1 MVNKLTQTFPTKE
14 KFAIFALLK
23 RIIMNWIIYGVVAFF
38 VTFLL
43 MPPFIRLMVKYR
55 LLDKAGGRKIHKG
68 YTAHMG
74 GVVVFVAFVCCI
86 MFELFDTSYF
96 GSPWSIVSFLILL
109 GFILLVGLRDDMN
122 NLTPKTKLVCEIT
135 LGFLLCYSGVRIHS
149 FYGLFGL
156 NEIPIWLSY
165 TLSIAFMV
173 VVSNAYNLIDGID
186 GQAGTQ
192 ALLFFFSMFL
202 FVRFFIGE
210 FTEPPYNDNLANT
223 SFWLLVDAAMIG
235 ALLGFLYYN
244 WQPAKIFMGDTGSLF
259 IGFMLAICMLTAMDY
274 NGKSTSTLFAYPMKS
289 KLCSCVMFFFLPL
302 ADTLRVF
309 IMRVRKGKS
318 PFSAD
323 KTHVHHLLLRIGYS
337 HQRIALTTMC
347 IQIVISLISVFVAFL
362 LEDLY
367 YMLYII
373 ALWFLYVFILHSY
386 VKHKMNKL

>member
-43 MPPFIRLMVKYR
+43 MPPFIKLMVKYR

-74 GVVVFVAFVCCI
+74 GAVVFVAFVCCI
-86 MFELFDTSYF
+86 MFGLFGTSYF

-202 FVRFFIGE
+202 FARFFIGE

-274 NGKSTSTLFAYPMKS
+274 NGKSTSTLFSYPMKS

-323 KTHVHHLLLRIGYS
+323 KTHIHHLLLRIGYS

-347 IQIVISLISVFVAFL
+347 LQIVISLISVLVAFL

-386 VKHKMNKL
+386 VKHRMNKL